1 MPHARAHSANGCELG
16 GPFDRRRGGPG
27 GWWIIDEPEPHFGE
41 DILVPDLA
49 GWRRVTMPEFP
60 DAAYCT
66 VTPDWVCE
74 VLSSSIRRID
84 LYENRPVC
92 AREGIRHLWF
102 VDPVARDLE
111 SFELRDGEWVVT
123 ATAKEDDPISIPSFH
138 SITFNLGDLWA

>member
-1 MPHARAHSANGCELG
+1 MHVRVRPLVVNLAAHSTGDVAVRVAG
-16 GPFDRRRGGPG
+16 GSSTNPSRTLARTSSSRTWQAGGN
-27 GWWIIDEPEPHFGE
+27 
-41 DILVPDLA
+41 
-49 GWRRVTMPEFP
+49 TMPEFP

-74 VLSSSIRRID
+74 VLSPSIRRID

-111 SFELRDGEWVVT
+111 SFELLDGEWVLT
-123 ATAKEDDPISIPSFH
+123 ANTTAKEDDPISIPSFH
-138 SITFNLGDLWA
+138 SITFNLGNLWA